1 MKTII
6 LDGSAVTSMA
16 EIHRTLADELSFPD
30 WYGGTL
36 DALHD
41 CLSELNEAAC
51 ISFLHADRLAETLG
65 TAYARLCRVLSDSAE
80 ENPYLTIQL

>member
-1 MKTII
+1 MKELI
-6 LDGSAVTSMA
+6 LDGSAVTSLA
-16 EIHRTLADELSFPD
+16 EVHRTLAADLSFPD

-41 CLSELNEAAC
+41 CLSELNEPVC
-51 ISFLHADRLAETLG
+51 ITVLHTEKMAETLG
-65 TAYARLCRVLSDSAE
+65 PAFSRLCRVLSDSAE